1 MKIKTKKNN
10 KYETKS
16 LDNKKNG
23 YLIPI
28 YNKKENFFSENGDP
42 QQVYLTVVKT
52 NCIKGPHLHK
62 VRKGYPM
69 RGTYCE
75 KHAAIHRQYEML
87 EQQMLAEEHGLSFS
101 AYVPSMKS
109 LNPIASGPLTTLK
122 QQDIQNLSALG
133 WTIKPPQM
141 NTETREEELFRLIV
155 ENNAHN
161 ERVKKLLIEGT
172 QIQENKEE
180 DEWGG

>member
-16 LDNKKNG
+16 SDNKKNG

-62 VRKGYPM
+62 VRKGFFTCI
-69 RGTYCE
+69 RGNIRIILKVNNKFIQYYSGEDYEYLSVEIPTNVG
-75 KHAAIHRQYEML
+75 AAIQNIGSEDAFVLNMPTPAWDPDMND
-87 EQQMLAEEHGLSFS
+87 EFTDDFS
-101 AYVPSMKS
+101 DFDFS
-109 LNPIASGPLTTLK
+109 I
-122 QQDIQNLSALG
+122 I
-133 WTIKPPQM
+133 
-141 NTETREEELFRLIV
+141 
-155 ENNAHN
+155 
-161 ERVKKLLIEGT
+161 
-172 QIQENKEE
+172 
-180 DEWGG
+180 

>member
-16 LDNKKNG
+16 SDNKKNG

-62 VRKGYPM
+62 VRKGFFTCI
-69 RGTYCE
+69 RGNIRIIL
-75 KHAAIHRQYEML
+75 KVNNKFIQYYSGEDYEYL
-87 EQQMLAEEHGLSFS
+87 SVEIVWSLATGAVFWPNVNMVDS
-101 AYVPSMKS
+101 
-109 LNPIASGPLTTLK
+109 
-122 QQDIQNLSALG
+122 
-133 WTIKPPQM
+133 
-141 NTETREEELFRLIV
+141 R
-155 ENNAHN
+155 NNKVYFFFMDSEFFK
-161 ERVKKLLIEGT
+161 ERIT
-172 QIQENKEE
+172 
-180 DEWGG
+180 